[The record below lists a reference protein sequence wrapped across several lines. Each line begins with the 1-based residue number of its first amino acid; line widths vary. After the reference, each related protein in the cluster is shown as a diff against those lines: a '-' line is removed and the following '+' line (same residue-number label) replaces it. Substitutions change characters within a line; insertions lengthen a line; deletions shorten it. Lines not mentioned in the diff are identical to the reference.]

1 MGSYLKEITLWLAK
15 LLEHGGMSQSSTTY
29 FSEIIT
35 FLAWGLFSYLAY
47 YISWR
52 LIKKLIIPFLKR
64 SKNQFDDLLV
74 RHRFFRRL
82 SYLVP
87 ALLIYYYTDD
97 IILHLKG
104 LSSFISL
111 LASGFFV
118 FIVVLMIDSLLS
130 TFNDYYDRFEFSK
143 DHPIKGMVQI
153 IKIVIYFMGALFII
167 GTFLQ
172 RDLSSLLISLGTLSA
187 VLMLIFKDPILGL
200 VGGLQLIF
208 NKMIRIGDWI
218 TVPKYK
224 ADGTVLEINLTTVKI
239 QNWDKTIS
247 TVPTYSLISDSFQNW
262 RGMEESG
269 GRRIMRSINLDMD
282 SIHFVSEEELVRFRK
297 IKVLK
302 PYLEKKEKEIKE
314 HNQKNEID
322 PSILVNGRRMTNLG
336 IFRAYLVAYLNNR
349 DDIHSSMTFL
359 VRQLQP
365 SEKGIPIEIYV
376 FTKSIAWAEYENIQ
390 ADIFDHVLAVI
401 PEFNL
406 RVYQFPKSSDFS
418 HIIEMKK

>member
-1 MGSYLKEITLWLAK
+1 MGNYLKEITLWLAK
-15 LLEHGGMSQSSTTY
+15 LLEHSGMSQSSTTY

-47 YISWR
+47 YISWK

-97 IILHLKG
+97 IIIHIKG

-118 FIVVLMIDSLLS
+118 FIVVLMVDSLLS

-143 DHPIKGMVQI
+143 DHPIKGMIQI
-153 IKIVIYFMGALFII
+153 IKIVIYFLGALFII

-282 SIHFVSEEELVRFRK
+282 SVHFVSEDELVRFRK

-302 PYLEKKEKEIKE
+302 PYLEKKEKEINE

-376 FTKSIAWAEYENIQ
+376 FTKSIA
-390 ADIFDHVLAVI
+390 
-401 PEFNL
+401 
-406 RVYQFPKSSDFS
+406 
-418 HIIEMKK
+418 